1 MELKINY
8 EYTYFIYPFAINSNN
23 YSKYIIN
30 LMKNK
35 KYELKFFDTFKDVNL
50 YNYFL
55 QKSRP

>member
-50 YNYFL
+50 
-55 QKSRP
+55 